1 MPFTDMARAEFRVI
15 YMTAMNLTNIKKYTE
30 VL

>member
-1 MPFTDMARAEFRVI
+1 MPFTDMERAEFRVI
-15 YMTAMNLTNIKKYTE
+15 YTAAMNLTNIKKYME